1 MKFHLA
7 TFFLS
12 SAIADDMH
20 MSSGDA
26 YAEVVKIL
34 NLKRFIHD
42 WLDTDQAT
50 ASATCKANSNA
61 FMDQCADKG
70 ESWCRRYEC
79 DGGEF
84 LVLNGRE
91 VVRTQRPEKE
101 VFTPLF

>member
-50 ASATCKANSNA
+50 MPTN
-61 FMDQCADKG
+61 DKTAIP
-70 ESWCRRYEC
+70 RIKRQ
-79 DGGEF
+79 
-84 LVLNGRE
+84 N
-91 VVRTQRPEKE
+91 T
-101 VFTPLF
+101 